1 MTTQELVEWLRG
13 TYRIPITDGLGPAG
27 GEEPGNADFF
37 VRTFPTSPLA
47 TEAAERLSEMDAEN
61 KRLRAFVQRV
71 SEIPSP
77 RKRPE
82 DDIDALYQNEEHF
95 AAVIDAARA
104 ALEQQQQQ
112 QQQKEDAK

>member
-1 MTTQELVEWLRG
+1 MTTTQELVELLHEAIESG
-13 TYRIPITDGLGPAG
+13 MSVCYD
-27 GEEPGNADFF
+27 D
-37 VRTFPTSPLA
+37 TF
-47 TEAAERLSEMDAEN
+47 AAAASRLSEMDAEN
-61 KRLRAFVQRV
+61 KRLRAFAQRV

-104 ALEQQQQQ
+104 ALEQQQ
-112 QQQKEDAK
+112 KETP

>member
-1 MTTQELVEWLRG
+1 MMTEAKLLQFCRDYECETLSEVLLAVAESSRHCTSEG
-13 TYRIPITDGLGPAG
+13 GGRIPTW
-27 GEEPGNADFF
+27 
-37 VRTFPTSPLA
+37 PLK
-47 TEAAERLSEMDAEN
+47 EAASRLSEMDAEN

-104 ALEQQQQQ
+104 ALEQQQ
-112 QQQKEDAK
+112 KGEKL